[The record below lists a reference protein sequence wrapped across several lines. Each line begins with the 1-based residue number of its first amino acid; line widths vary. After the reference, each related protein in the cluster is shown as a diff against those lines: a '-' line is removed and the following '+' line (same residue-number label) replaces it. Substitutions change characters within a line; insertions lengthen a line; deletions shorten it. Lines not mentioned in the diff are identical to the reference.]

1 VARSVPD
8 PLVVPSLTAVGRAP
22 IIETPLQ
29 AVRGALVTL
38 YEQQHGSLVG
48 DYHPD
53 GLTDGTAVSLYYLL
67 QNQKPEAIGSVF
79 PNLNVTIW
87 ATNGGA
93 APANVA
99 IYIDG
104 SSITSI
110 AVPVS
115 ATITAYSETAEWDEL
130 GQTHSELELQ
140 VPADVVVYGVSVY
153 DERSR
158 TTLDPGV
165 YTSGVAIPDSATWD
179 AEKPCSVAHYLDLV
193 ALARHLHGREAGTV
207 LSACRQAGPIASQ
220 GGTWVVRTPL
230 PLSST
235 PGGEVLTITWYA
247 MGSGGVSIRTPDG
260 TGSSGL
266 MSSGYGVWDGPYT
279 LPVYVPQDA
288 VARPAFVDLQ
298 IFVIGRL
305 DAIAAWWTTPPAVV
319 PRVEP
324 LYLIT
329 ETPEYI
335 VTETGARIRV

>member
-1 VARSVPD
+1 MARSVPD

-22 IIETPLQ
+22 IVETTLQ

-67 QNQKPEAIGSVF
+67 QNQKPEAVGSVF

-87 ATNGGA
+87 ATNAGA

-115 ATITAYSETAEWDEL
+115 ATITAYSETVEWDEL

-140 VPADVVVYGVSVY
+140 APAKVVVYGVSVY

-207 LSACRQAGPIASQ
+207 LSACRQAATIA
-220 GGTWVVRTPL
+220 GTGAWTVRTPL
-230 PLSST
+230 PLSARV
-235 PGGEVLTITWYA
+235 GGEVLTITWYA
-247 MGSGGVSIRTPDG
+247 MGSAAVTLRTPDG
-260 TGSSGL
+260 ASSPGIA
-266 MSSGYGVWDGPYT
+266 SSGYGTWDGPYT
-279 LPVYVPQDA
+279 LSVYVPQDA
-288 VARPAFVDLQ
+288 VARPAFVDLS
-298 IFVIGRL
+298 VVVAGDL
-305 DAIAAWWTTPPAVV
+305 YAIAAWWTTPPAVV